1 MLLHR
6 QPLQDIGFTPEAL
19 QIYQQWVQEPQGLII
34 FAGPTGSGKT
44 STLYTTLMAI
54 AKDTINVTTV
64 ENPVEYLLPGITQTQ
79 VHEAAGMTFEASLRA
94 ILRQDPDV
102 IMVGE
107 TRDEETAKIVIQA
120 ALTGHLVF
128 TTLHANDAMGTIPRL
143 RDIGRDPGLVSDALL
158 GVVAQRLVRRICPHC
173 VTAKKPTPAEIGVLG
188 ISTEQAQRG
197 RWQIGKGCD
206 RCFQSGYLGR
216 EAVIELLHIDDY
228 ARQMIYEGNLLG
240 LSQSLTPDRYHSFAQ
255 AARLKVLS
263 GLTTV
268 QEIERVLGRR
278 FLVKG

>member
-1 MLLHR
+1 M
-6 QPLQDIGFTPEAL
+6 GAGT
-19 QIYQQWVQEPQGLII
+19 QGLII

-44 STLYTTLMAI
+44 STLYTTLMSI

-128 TTLHANDAMGTIPRL
+128 TTLHANDAM
-143 RDIGRDPGLVSDALL
+143 
-158 GVVAQRLVRRICPHC
+158 
-173 VTAKKPTPAEIGVLG
+173 
-188 ISTEQAQRG
+188 
-197 RWQIGKGCD
+197 
-206 RCFQSGYLGR
+206 
-216 EAVIELLHIDDY
+216 
-228 ARQMIYEGNLLG
+228 
-240 LSQSLTPDRYHSFAQ
+240 YH
-255 AARLKVLS
+255 LNW
-263 GLTTV
+263 
-268 QEIERVLGRR
+268 
-278 FLVKG
+278 